1 MFKNSFV
8 RFHSTQY
15 TVYELMTNS
24 LTEIYSE
31 HHKKNRGR
39 NFVFYEKERSEFI
52 QHHTRNMGK
61 RSILDI
67 GCRDGALTRYAIS
80 KENTI
85 TGCDIDTDSLHHAK
99 ERGINTVYMDLNG
112 QWEEIRDKR
121 YDIVMAF
128 EIIEH
133 LYFPE
138 KVLEKIKAH
147 LKEDAYLIGSVP
159 NAFSWMNRIL
169 LFLGTKKGTPLSDP
183 THINHFSYSELKAT
197 LKKHFTKVEIL
208 PLVTQNRKIL
218 AKISPGLFG
227 AGFLFKCSNKPYST
241 KKEQL

>member
-1 MFKNSFV
+1 
-8 RFHSTQY
+8 
-15 TVYELMTNS
+15 MTNS

-52 QHHTRNMGK
+52 QRHTRQKGK
-61 RSILDI
+61 QSILDI

-85 TGCDIDTDSLHHAK
+85 TGCDIDTDSLDHAK
-99 ERGINTVYMDLNG
+99 GRGINTMYMDLNG
-112 QWEEIRDKR
+112 SWEELGDKR

-138 KVLEKIKAH
+138 KVLEKIKGR
-147 LKEDAYLIGSVP
+147 LKEGGYLIGSVP

-183 THINHFSYSELKAT
+183 THINHFSYSELKTT
-197 LKKHFTKVEIL
+197 LEKHFTKVEIL
-208 PLVTQNRKIL
+208 PLTTQNRKIL
-218 AKISPGLFG
+218 TKISPGLFG
-227 AGFLFKCSNKPYST
+227 AGFLFKCSDGPHPA
-241 KKEQL
+241 KKQL